1 MSELKVV
8 LAYLL
13 RYFRFDSLDHRDKIS
28 AMMEMVY
35 RPKSPLRL
43 RVFERRKAELFEPNE
58 SMDLMMKARNSLD
71 DGSIRSGNGSL
82 IDLGLGGSNSSG
94 GSSTGGDNLSLS
106 QQSMLD

>member
-13 RYFRFDSLDHRDKIS
+13 RYFRFESLDHRDKIS

-43 RVFERRKAELFEPNE
+43 RVHERRKAEMFEPE
-58 SMDLMMKARNSLD
+58 SMDILMKARSSL
-71 DGSIRSGNGSL
+71 DGSIGNGSL
-82 IDLGLGGSNSSG
+82 IDLGLGSASGS
-94 GSSTGGDNLSLS
+94 DNHSLS